1 MLATSSVPPF
11 VGELDFVNFY
21 KTCQFA
27 DDNLKA
33 ASIDLIYVQVNTN
46 VKGRVGLNRGEF
58 IEALI
63 RSSKAKYKE
72 MGLAE
77 SID

>member
-27 DDNLKA
+27 DDNFKA
-33 ASIDLIYVQVNTN
+33 ASIDLIYV
-46 VKGRVGLNRGEF
+46 
-58 IEALI
+58 
-63 RSSKAKYKE
+63 
-72 MGLAE
+72 
-77 SID
+77 